1 MIILSHPILGE
12 RSFEEEHANRL
23 LAMDKNGGWSLK
35 KSLNADISRNI
46 KPRKRKQGGKVK
58 DVGSEPSE

>member
-23 LAMDKNGGWSLK
+23 LAMDNNGGWSLK
-35 KSLNADISRNI
+35 KSLNADISTNSE
-46 KPRKRKQGGKVK
+46 PRKRKYRVKNK
-58 DVGSEPSE
+58 DVGSKPSE